1 MQFNLDDALYVPGPV
16 VGVGKTKRKEGPA
29 GEKMH
34 KHTDSAVSTLT
45 VGEQCLALS
54 SIG

>member
-16 VGVGKTKRKEGPA
+16 VGIGKTKRKEGPA
-29 GEKMH
+29 GEMH
-34 KHTDSAVSTLT
+34 KHTDVAVSTLA
-45 VGEQCLALS
+45 VGEQCLALP